1 MAQMSEIAQT
11 IESPLMS
18 APAAEQQAAFVQLID
33 RAQKGDASALD
44 QIMILSQRR
53 VASTA
58 WRLLGNEED
67 ARDATQEVF
76 LKAFKYL
83 SSFDRERD
91 FYGWLY
97 GITVNVCHDHMRK
110 RKQRADHFSSLE
122 TAREEGRLE
131 EIASTD
137 DDAGEV
143 VMREQQKALIGRALA
158 KLTDKERAVVVLR
171 DLEGVPAREVA
182 RMLNA
187 SEGTIRA
194 YSSSG
199 RAKIKTYCD
208 RFIQRKRRA

>member
-1 MAQMSEIAQT
+1 MGQMPEIAHMV
-11 IESPLMS
+11 ENPPMS
-18 APAAEQQAAFVQLID
+18 GAAEQPAAIVELVE
-33 RAQKGDASALD
+33 RAQKGDSWALD
-44 QIMILSQRR
+44 QIMILAQRR

-97 GITVNVCHDHMRK
+97 GITLNVCHDHRRK
-110 RKQRADHFSSLE
+110 RKQRAEHFSSLE

-131 EIASTD
+131 EPAGAG
-137 DDAGEV
+137 DDAGEA

-158 KLTDKERAVVVLR
+158 KLTDKERAVIVLR
-171 DLEGVPAREVA
+171 DLEGVPAKEVA
-182 RMLNA
+182 RLLNA
-187 SEGTIRA
+187 SVGSIRA

-199 RAKIKTYCD
+199 RAKLKTYCD
-208 RFIQRKRRA
+208 RFIERQRRT